1 MPSSTYGSD
10 CKPSIRRS
18 LNIKTYIM
26 RRFGIRRVLGF
37 ILLAI
42 FGVLLFGNIVMW
54 LWNAL
59 MPVIFHLPIITFPQ
73 ALGLLVLS
81 KILFSSFRG
90 GGPGRF
96 RGGRIREKWMN
107 MTPEERE
114 KFKQE
119 WGHHRHGW
127 FERGGG
133 RFEGSGERPSASE

>member
-1 MPSSTYGSD
+1 M
-10 CKPSIRRS
+10 I
-18 LNIKTYIM
+18 
-26 RRFGIRRVLGF
+26 RFGIRRVIGF
-37 ILLAI
+37 ILMAI
-42 FGVLLFGNIVMW
+42 IGVLVFGNIVMW

-59 MPVIFHLPIITFPQ
+59 MPVIFHLPIITFAQ

-119 WGHHRHGW
+119 WGHRCRGR
-127 FERGGG
+127 FDRGGRG
-133 RFEGSGERPSASE
+133 FGGSRYYDGHRAEGGQPAAGEKPAASE

>member
-1 MPSSTYGSD
+1 M
-10 CKPSIRRS
+10 
-18 LNIKTYIM
+18 
-26 RRFGIRRVLGF
+26 
-37 ILLAI
+37 AI
-42 FGVLLFGNIVMW
+42 IGVLLFGNIVMW

-119 WGHHRHGW
+119 WGHRCRGR
-127 FERGGG
+127 FDRGGRG
-133 RFEGSGERPSASE
+133 FGGSRYYDGHRAEGGQPAAGEKPAASE

>member
-1 MPSSTYGSD
+1 
-10 CKPSIRRS
+10 
-18 LNIKTYIM
+18 M
-26 RRFGIRRVLGF
+26 RRFGMRRIIGF
-37 ILLAI
+37 ILIAI
-42 FGVLLFGNIVMW
+42 IGVLVFGNIVMW

-96 RGGRIREKWMN
+96 RGGRIREKWMD

-119 WGHHRHGW
+119 WGHR
-127 FERGGG
+127 RCSP
-133 RFEGSGERPSASE
+133 FEGSGERFESRGRGRQPFTEEKPSASE

>member
-1 MPSSTYGSD
+1 M
-10 CKPSIRRS
+10 
-18 LNIKTYIM
+18 
-26 RRFGIRRVLGF
+26 
-37 ILLAI
+37 AI
-42 FGVLLFGNIVMW
+42 IGVLVFGNIVMW

-59 MPVIFHLPIITFPQ
+59 MPVIFHLPIITFAQ

-119 WGHHRHGW
+119 WGHRHC
-127 FERGGG
+127 
-133 RFEGSGERPSASE
+133 

>member
-1 MPSSTYGSD
+1 
-10 CKPSIRRS
+10 
-18 LNIKTYIM
+18 M
-26 RRFGIRRVLGF
+26 RRFGMRRVIGF
-37 ILLAI
+37 ILIAI
-42 FGVLLFGNIVMW
+42 FGVLLFGNVVMW

-96 RGGRIREKWMN
+96 RHGGKLREKWMN

-119 WGHHRHGW
+119 WGHRC
-127 FERGGG
+127 GG
-133 RFEGSGERPSASE
+133 RFEGREGRFQESRGSSSASE

>member
-1 MPSSTYGSD
+1 
-10 CKPSIRRS
+10 
-18 LNIKTYIM
+18 M
-26 RRFGIRRVLGF
+26 RHFGIRRVIGF
-37 ILLAI
+37 ALMAI
-42 FGVLLFGNIVMW
+42 IGVLLFGNIVMW

-96 RGGRIREKWMN
+96 RGARLREKWMD

-119 WGHHRHGW
+119 WGHRCGGR
-127 FERGGG
+127 FGGG
-133 RFEGSGERPSASE
+133 RHSESRQPFAGEKPSPSE

>member
-1 MPSSTYGSD
+1 
-10 CKPSIRRS
+10 
-18 LNIKTYIM
+18 M
-26 RRFGIRRVLGF
+26 RRFGMRRVIGF
-37 ILLAI
+37 ILIAI

-96 RGGRIREKWMN
+96 RGGRIREKWMD

-119 WGHHRHGW
+119 WGHRHFGRFGESGGR
-127 FERGGG
+127 FEGRGG
-133 RFEGSGERPSASE
+133 RFEGSGGPSSTSE

>member
-1 MPSSTYGSD
+1 MPLSIYGRD
-10 CKPSIRRS
+10 CCICTRRS
-18 LNIKTYIM
+18 SNIKTYIM
-26 RRFGIRRVLGF
+26 KRFGIRRVLGF
-37 ILLAI
+37 ILIAI

-90 GGPGRF
+90 GGPGHF
-96 RGGRIREKWMN
+96 RGARIREKWMN

-119 WGHHRHGW
+119 WGHRGW
-127 FERGGG
+127 G
-133 RFEGSGERPSASE
+133 R

>member
-1 MPSSTYGSD
+1 M
-10 CKPSIRRS
+10 I
-18 LNIKTYIM
+18 
-26 RRFGIRRVLGF
+26 RFGIRRVIGF
-37 ILLAI
+37 ILMAI
-42 FGVLLFGNIVMW
+42 IGVLVFGNIVMW

-96 RGGRIREKWMN
+96 RGARLREKWMD

-119 WGHHRHGW
+119 WGRRCRKPFRQEESFTTGT
-127 FERGGG
+127 G
-133 RFEGSGERPSASE
+133 ASEEKQSS

>member
-1 MPSSTYGSD
+1 
-10 CKPSIRRS
+10 
-18 LNIKTYIM
+18 M
-26 RRFGIRRVLGF
+26 RKVLGF
-37 ILLAI
+37 ILIAI

-96 RGGRIREKWMN
+96 RHGGKLREKWMN

-119 WGHHRHGW
+119 WGRRCRKPFGGEKPY
-127 FERGGG
+127 FSEADREKEGPFSTEPSPGKEERV
-133 RFEGSGERPSASE
+133 